1 MQGMK
6 GELKTPLVLG
16 GLVIISAYLLIG
28 RYAGPYEAKCV
39 FAECSL
45 AKADNEKADVLD
57 YYSGYSYPEVFE
69 MRKVDW
75 RSGGVILRA
84 LQQFRANHPDSQVED
99 KNLIGT
105 LANAKM
111 DLQPHSYRV
120 TITVRSESSEL
131 AASLANAYAKAIEL
145 YTDEKNAIRCEK
157 ALLQIHQQVVKQ
169 KRVYDD
175 LAARSQK
182 TALSDANLMQLEH
195 EKKVALDIYQD
206 LLQKEKAHRIAVEQ
220 GNLVIRIRRPAQ
232 IPTKPVGWWPW

>member
-1 MQGMK
+1 M
-6 GELKTPLVLG
+6 
-16 GLVIISAYLLIG
+16 
-28 RYAGPYEAKCV
+28 

-45 AKADNEKADVLD
+45 ANVDNEKADVLD
-57 YYSGYSYPEVFE
+57 YYSGYSYPEIFE

-75 RSGGVILRA
+75 RSESMIRRA
-84 LQQFRANHPDSQVED
+84 LQQFRANNPSSQVAD
-99 KNLIGT
+99 RDLIEI
-105 LANAKM
+105 LANAKL

-120 TITVRSESSEL
+120 TIAVRSESSEL

-145 YTDEKNAIRCEK
+145 HTDEENAIRCEK

-182 TALSDANLMQLEH
+182 AALSDANLMQLEH

-206 LLQKEKAHRIAVEQ
+206 LLQKEKDYRIAVEQ
-220 GNLVIRIRRPAQ
+220 GNSVIRIRRPAQ

>member
-1 MQGMK
+1 M
-6 GELKTPLVLG
+6 
-16 GLVIISAYLLIG
+16 
-28 RYAGPYEAKCV
+28 

-45 AKADNEKADVLD
+45 ANVDNEKADVLD
-57 YYSGYSYPEVFE
+57 YYSGYSYPEIFE

-75 RSGGVILRA
+75 RSESMIRRA
-84 LQQFRANHPDSQVED
+84 LQQFRANNPSSQVAD
-99 KNLIGT
+99 RDLIEI
-105 LANAKM
+105 LANAKL

-120 TITVRSESSEL
+120 TIAVRSESSEL

-145 YTDEKNAIRCEK
+145 HTDEENAIRCEK

-182 TALSDANLMQLEH
+182 AALSDANLMQLEH

-220 GNLVIRIRRPAQ
+220 GNSVIRIRRPAQ

>member
-1 MQGMK
+1 MRCDP
-6 GELKTPLVLG
+6 LAKTPLVLV

-39 FAECSL
+39 FAERP
-45 AKADNEKADVLD
+45 AAYEDNEKFDVLD
-57 YYSGYSYPEVFE
+57 YYSGYSYPEIFE

-75 RSGGVILRA
+75 RSEGVILRA
-84 LQQFRANHPDSQVED
+84 IQQFRANNPNSQVAD
-99 KNLIGT
+99 RDLIEI
-105 LANAKM
+105 LANAKL
-111 DLQPHSYRV
+111 DLQPRSYRV
-120 TITVRSESSEL
+120 TITVRSESSEV

-145 YTDEKNAIRCEK
+145 YTDEKNAIRCEE

-175 LAARSQK
+175 LSARSQN
-182 TALSDANLMQLEH
+182 TVLSGANLTQLEH

-206 LLQKEKAHRIAVEQ
+206 LLQKEKDYRIAVEQ
-220 GNLVIRIRRPAQ
+220 GNSVIRIRRPAQ

>member
-1 MQGMK
+1 M
-6 GELKTPLVLG
+6 
-16 GLVIISAYLLIG
+16 
-28 RYAGPYEAKCV
+28 

-45 AKADNEKADVLD
+45 ANVDNEKADVLD
-57 YYSGYSYPEVFE
+57 YYSGYSYPEIFE

-75 RSGGVILRA
+75 RSESMIRRA
-84 LQQFRANHPDSQVED
+84 LQQFRANNPSSQVAD
-99 KNLIGT
+99 RDLIEI
-105 LANAKM
+105 LANAKL

-120 TITVRSESSEL
+120 TIAVRSESSEL

-145 YTDEKNAIRCEK
+145 HTDEENAIRCEK

-182 TALSDANLMQLEH
+182 AALSDANLMQLEH
-195 EKKVALDIYQD
+195 EKKVALDSYQD
-206 LLQKEKAHRIAVEQ
+206 LLQKEKDHRIAVEQ
-220 GNLVIRIRRPAQ
+220 GNSVIRIRRPAQ

>member
-1 MQGMK
+1 M
-6 GELKTPLVLG
+6 
-16 GLVIISAYLLIG
+16 
-28 RYAGPYEAKCV
+28 

-45 AKADNEKADVLD
+45 ANVDNEKADVLD
-57 YYSGYSYPEVFE
+57 YYSGYSYPEIFE

-75 RSGGVILRA
+75 RSKSMIRRA
-84 LQQFRANHPDSQVED
+84 LQQFRANNPSSQVAD
-99 KNLIGT
+99 RDLIEI
-105 LANAKM
+105 LANAKL

-120 TITVRSESSEL
+120 TIAVRSESSEL

-145 YTDEKNAIRCEK
+145 HTDEENAIRCEK

-182 TALSDANLMQLEH
+182 AALSDANLMQLEH

>member
-1 MQGMK
+1 M
-6 GELKTPLVLG
+6 
-16 GLVIISAYLLIG
+16 
-28 RYAGPYEAKCV
+28 

-45 AKADNEKADVLD
+45 ANVDNEKADVLD
-57 YYSGYSYPEVFE
+57 YYSGYSYPEIFE

-75 RSGGVILRA
+75 RSESMIRRA
-84 LQQFRANHPDSQVED
+84 LQQFRANNPNSQVAD
-99 KNLIGT
+99 RDLIEI
-105 LANAKM
+105 LANAKL
-111 DLQPHSYRV
+111 DLQPHLYRV
-120 TITVRSESSEL
+120 TIAVRSESSEL

-145 YTDEKNAIRCEK
+145 HTDEENAIRCEK

>member
-1 MQGMK
+1 M
-6 GELKTPLVLG
+6 
-16 GLVIISAYLLIG
+16 
-28 RYAGPYEAKCV
+28 

-45 AKADNEKADVLD
+45 ANVDNEKADVLD
-57 YYSGYSYPEVFE
+57 YYSGYSYPEIFE

-75 RSGGVILRA
+75 RSESMIRRA
-84 LQQFRANHPDSQVED
+84 LQQFRANNPSSQVAD
-99 KNLIGT
+99 RDLIEI
-105 LANAKM
+105 LANAKL

-120 TITVRSESSEL
+120 TIAVRSESSEL

-145 YTDEKNAIRCEK
+145 HTDEENAIRCEK

-182 TALSDANLMQLEH
+182 AALSDANLMQLEH

>member
-1 MQGMK
+1 MRCDP
-6 GELKTPLVLG
+6 LAKTPLVLV

-39 FAECSL
+39 FAERP
-45 AKADNEKADVLD
+45 AAYEDNEKFDVLD
-57 YYSGYSYPEVFE
+57 YYSGYSYPEIFE

-75 RSGGVILRA
+75 RSEGVIRRA
-84 LQQFRANHPDSQVED
+84 LQQFRANNPNSQVAD
-99 KNLIGT
+99 RDLIEI
-105 LANAKM
+105 LANAKL
-111 DLQPHSYRV
+111 DLQPRSYRV

-145 YTDEKNAIRCEK
+145 HTDEENAIRCEK
-157 ALLQIHQQVVKQ
+157 ALRQIRQQIVKQ

-182 TALSDANLMQLEH
+182 TVLSGANLTQFEH

-206 LLQKEKAHRIAVEQ
+206 LLQKEKDHRIAVEQ
-220 GNLVIRIRRPAQ
+220 GNSVIRIRRPAQ